1 MKTIKIINLL
11 LKISNGEEVPK
22 KIKYDEHI
30 YKYVNRAEE
39 LYNYKRNDGK
49 YLEDVWM
56 LTNILNDE
64 VEIIEDTPK
73 EDKKIRKLNC
83 KYTSDVSKLKVA
95 NKVDEII
102 ELLNNSVL
110 LSEKEV
116 GKFLDKV
123 NGE

>member
-1 MKTIKIINLL
+1 MSKTSRTINNIKEMLDNVSGLYLDNDIEKL
-11 LKISNGEEVPK
+11 E
-22 KIKYDEHI
+22 
-30 YKYVNRAEE
+30 KYVRAFCNKAEE
-39 LYNYKRNDGK
+39 ENNFLQVFDR
-49 YLEDVWM
+49 EDA
-56 LTNILNDE
+56 
-64 VEIIEDTPK
+64 PK
-73 EDKKIRKLNC
+73 EDKKIEKLNC

-116 GKFLDKV
+116 SKFLDKV